1 MNINIKMR
9 TENLNIWR
17 GTQHVL
23 KNVTISIPKNQIT
36 VIIGPSGCG
45 KSTLLR
51 SLNRLIE
58 LFDDVKIKGN
68 IYMDG
73 VDIYNGK
80 LDVTEI
86 RKKIGFIQQV
96 PTPLPMSIYDNVAHG
111 PRVHGLREKAVL
123 NKRVEECLRSVGLWD
138 EIKDRL
144 HMPATQLSIGQLQR
158 LCIARSLAV
167 EPEVLLC
174 DEPTSALDPI
184 SAGNIEKLLQKLKKE
199 YTIVLVTHTLRQA
212 KRIADNVV
220 FIYLGEVVE
229 QGPTESVFIN
239 PEEEKTKEYIK
250 GEIS

>member
-68 IYMDG
+68 VYLDEIS
-73 VDIYNGK
+73 IYNGRV
-80 LDVTEI
+80 DVTEI

-96 PTPLPMSIYDNVAHG
+96 PTPLPMSIYDNVAYG
-111 PRVHGLREKAVL
+111 PRIHGLREKVAL
-123 NKRVEECLRSVGLWD
+123 NRRVEECLRSVGLWD

-229 QGPTESVFIN
+229 QGPAESVFIN
-239 PEEEKTKEYIK
+239 PKEEKTKEYIK
-250 GEIS
+250 GKIS

>member
-1 MNINIKMR
+1 MKMDIKMR
-9 TENLNIWR
+9 IENLNVWR
-17 GTQHVL
+17 GEQHVL
-23 KNVTISIPKNQIT
+23 KNVTISIPKNKIT

-58 LFDDVKIKGN
+58 LFDNIKIEGN
-68 IYMDG
+68 VYMDKIN
-73 VDIYNGK
+73 IYNGK
-80 LDVTEI
+80 VDVTEI
-86 RKKIGFIQQV
+86 REKIGFVQQV

-111 PRVHGLREKAVL
+111 PRIHGLREKTAL
-123 NKRVEECLRSVGLWD
+123 NRKVEGCLRSVGLWD
-138 EIKDRL
+138 EVKDRL
-144 HMPATQLSIGQLQR
+144 QMPATQLSIGQRQR
-158 LCIARSLAV
+158 LCIARTLAV

-184 SAGNIEKLLQKLKKE
+184 SAGNIEKLLQKLKSE

-212 KRIADNVV
+212 KRIADNVA

-229 QGPTESVFIN
+229 QGPAESVFTN
-239 PEEEKTKEYIK
+239 PKEEKTKEYIK